1 MTDMN
6 NDTPSPAPGNPQPPE
21 KPASAF
27 ARVAAYARENK
38 MEAVAIGTAALLGTT
53 ALTTPLMATT
63 LGALGLMAGSFYLL
77 LKTSDVVVN
86 NASAIGKKMGIPP
99 LLLGLGLG
107 AITSLPELFV
117 SVGAAMNGTPELGI
131 GNIVG
136 SNIANILLI
145 LGATAAIRPIISK
158 GLSWKFNTLAMAG
171 ATVAMGV
178 GLAAGVLS
186 PIAGIGLLAL
196 AGAYMCGCYKAEK
209 ADELRERVKAQ
220 VMPEPA
226 EQKIPEATA
235 QTSIDKLPTWLNALW
250 GAAGVGG
257 LIASADLLINSAT
270 VSATTLGVSP
280 ALVGALAIAIGT
292 SLPELA
298 VNIKAA
304 LKGETAM
311 AVGNIL
317 GSNIFNVLMVGGAV
331 GLAGAAVPP
340 EFGPGTAYG
349 LLNMTA
355 FGGSAALL
363 TAALLKGKGSLQRWH
378 GWAGLG
384 LYAAF
389 TGASVMMAG
398 GAAAP
403 ADEAKVITPPE
414 PAPAVQVQKQA
425 LVPQA
430 VPFRDYSNALR
441 PL

>member
-1 MTDMN
+1 MSESNHTP
-6 NDTPSPAPGNPQPPE
+6 TPSPE
-21 KPASAF
+21 KPDFPKSKSALF
-27 ARVAAYARENK
+27 NLMAHVRQNK

-53 ALTTPLMATT
+53 ALTTPIMATT

-86 NASAIGKKMGIPP
+86 NASAIGKKVGIPP

-145 LGATAAIRPIISK
+145 LGATAAIRPIVSK
-158 GLSWKFNTLAMAG
+158 GASWRFNTLAMAG
-171 ATVAMGV
+171 ATAVMGV
-178 GLAAGVLS
+178 GLTAGVLS
-186 PIAGIGLLAL
+186 PIAGIGMLAI
-196 AGAYMCGCYKAEK
+196 AGAYMYGSYKAEK
-209 ADELRERVKAQ
+209 ADELRERVKAA
-220 VMPEPA
+220 VMPQPDEKKA
-226 EQKIPEATA
+226 PEAVE
-235 QTSIDKLPTWLNALW
+235 QTSLDRLPTWMNALW

-280 ALVGALAIAIGT
+280 ALVGALAIAVGT

-304 LKGETAM
+304 FKGESAM

-317 GSNIFNVLMVGGAV
+317 GSNIFNILMVGGAV
-331 GLAGAAVPP
+331 GLAGATVPP
-340 EFGPGTAYG
+340 EFGPTTSYG
-349 LLNMTA
+349 LLNMLA

-363 TAALLKGKGSLQRWH
+363 TTALLKGKGELKRWH
-378 GWAGLG
+378 GLTGLG

-389 TGASVMMAG
+389 TGASIMMAG
-398 GAAAP
+398 PAP
-403 ADEAKVITPPE
+403 VEEAKVITQPT
-414 PAPAVQVQKQA
+414 PAPATQLQKHA
-425 LVPQA
+425 LQQDVI
-430 VPFRDYSNALR
+430 PFRDYTKTLS